1 MLPVREVY
9 EAVLQG
15 RREAVPALVRAA
27 LDRGLPPSAI
37 LDEGLIPALNEMGVR
52 FGAHRIEIA
61 ELLLSARA
69 MEAGLSIIE
78 QALPREGLPR
88 RPPLCIGTVKG
99 DRHGIGK
106 NIVAMRLRAA
116 GYRVADLGVDCGA
129 EAFLRAADGGARAV
143 LCSALMTRS
152 LRYLQVVADAFRDRP
167 EIPVIIGGAP
177 VTAELAAEIG
187 AGYAQD
193 AEQAVQIVGRMLPGT
208 GEGKNRR

>member
-106 NIVAMRLRAA
+106 NIVAMLLRAA
-116 GYRVADLGVDCGA
+116 GYPVTDLGVNCD
-129 EAFLRAADGGARAV
+129 ADRFVQAVEEGARAV
-143 LCSALMTRS
+143 LCSAMMTRS
-152 LRYLQVVADAFRDRP
+152 HRYLRTVVEEVRARTTV
-167 EIPVIIGGAP
+167 PVVVGGSL
-177 VTAELAAEIG
+177 VTAAYAQEIG
-187 AGYAQD
+187 AAGYAAHAADAVRLLESPGLIQD
-193 AEQAVQIVGRMLPGT
+193 KL
-208 GEGKNRR
+208 